1 MANIIE
7 LTDRY
12 LPTHRTIRIGKTP
25 IEIKGY
31 LPAETFAEI
40 VNTVANS
47 SFAEDSTYHPEY
59 REIAKRYVVIKY
71 LTDIEFGEMSAAELF
86 KSTQGGTWYETIAHE
101 AGKLSVWAELEQ
113 AIDEAIN
120 YKLLTRK
127 TSFDSLCDI
136 LSTFADKMGDTKALD
151 KIAEKLGNLD
161 DKAVVEAIIDKK

>member
-1 MANIIE
+1 MANIVE

-12 LPTHRTIRIGKTP
+12 PLSHRTIKIGKTT

-31 LPAETFAEI
+31 LSAETFAEI

-47 SFAEDSTYHPEY
+47 SFGEDDTYRPEY

-71 LTDIEFGEMSAAELF
+71 LTDIELGDMNATELF
-86 KSTQGGTWYETIAHE
+86 KSTQGGTWYGVIEHE
-101 AGKLSVWAELEQ
+101 ASKLSVWAELEQ
-113 AIDEAIN
+113 AIDESIN

-127 TSFDSLCDI
+127 TSFDSLCEI
-136 LSTFADKMGDTKALD
+136 LSAFADKMGDTKSLD
-151 KIAEKLGNLD
+151 EIADKLSNLD

>member
-12 LPTHRTIRIGKTP
+12 PLTHRTIRIGKTP

-47 SFAEDSTYHPEY
+47 SFAEDGTYHPEY

-71 LTDIEFGEMSAAELF
+71 LTDIELGEMSAAELF

-151 KIAEKLGNLD
+151 EIAEKLGNLD
-161 DKAVVEAIIDKK
+161 DKTVVEAIIDKK

>member
-12 LPTHRTIRIGKTP
+12 PLTHRTIRIGKTP

-47 SFAEDSTYHPEY
+47 SFAEDGTYHPEY

-71 LTDIEFGEMSAAELF
+71 LTDIELGEMSAAELF
-86 KSTQGGTWYETIAHE
+86 KSTQGGTWYETIVHE

-151 KIAEKLGNLD
+151 EIAEKLGNLD